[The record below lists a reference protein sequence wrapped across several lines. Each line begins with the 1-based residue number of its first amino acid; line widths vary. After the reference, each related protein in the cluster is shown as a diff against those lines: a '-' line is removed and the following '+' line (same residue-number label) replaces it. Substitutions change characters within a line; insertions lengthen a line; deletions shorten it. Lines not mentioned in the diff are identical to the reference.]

1 LLDAPEGQEYTPA
14 SSTAPTDEVPLPAPE
29 DLPSTEEEVPQRRLL
44 LVSVPDDVVALPA
57 EPVVE
62 VITARP
68 YARLPGAA
76 TSVAGL
82 VNRRGRLLTVVDLG
96 RALGKGSAAADA
108 EHRIVVVAFRGREVG
123 IAVKD
128 VLQFTVDWWSQSADA
143 APEVPVA
150 EIEGR
155 VPDEGREHLSVVDVE
170 SLLAPLF
177 GSDGARAGEPS
188 PERS

>member
-1 LLDAPEGQEYTPA
+1 MLDAPEGSEYTPA
-14 SSTAPTDEVPLPAPE
+14 SSTAPTDEVPPPAPA
-29 DLPSTEEEVPQRRLL
+29 DLSSTEEEVPQRRLL
-44 LVSVPDDVVALPA
+44 LVSIPDDVIALPA

-62 VITARP
+62 VITSRP

-76 TSVAGL
+76 ERVAGL

-96 RALGKGSAAADA
+96 VALGKGSAAADPD
-108 EHRIVVVAFRGREVG
+108 HRIVVVAFRGREVG

-143 APEVPVA
+143 APEVPAA
-150 EIEGR
+150 EGGER
-155 VPDEGREHLSVVDVE
+155 PSESGREHLSVVDVE

-177 GSDGARAGEPS
+177 GGDGARAGES
-188 PERS
+188 SSERS

>member
-1 LLDAPEGQEYTPA
+1 VPPPA
-14 SSTAPTDEVPLPAPE
+14 RA
-29 DLPSTEEEVPQRRLL
+29 DLSSTEEEVAQRRLL
-44 LVSVPDDVVALPA
+44 LVSIPDDVVALPA

-62 VITARP
+62 VITSRP

-76 TSVAGL
+76 ESVAGL

-96 RALGKGSAAADA
+96 AALGKAAAATDPD
-108 EHRIVVVAFRGREVG
+108 HRIVVVAFRGREVG

-143 APEVPVA
+143 APDVPVA
-150 EIEGR
+150 EEEG
-155 VPDEGREHLSVVDVE
+155 PLPEAGREHLSVVDVE

-177 GSDGARAGEPS
+177 GGDGARAGEPS
-188 PERS
+188 SERS

>member
-1 LLDAPEGQEYTPA
+1 VPPPA
-14 SSTAPTDEVPLPAPE
+14 QA

-62 VITARP
+62 VITSRP

-76 TSVAGL
+76 QSIAGL
-82 VNRRGRLLTVVDLG
+82 VTRRGRLLTVVDLG
-96 RALGKGSAAADA
+96 SALGKGSAAEDPD
-108 EHRIVVVAFRGREVG
+108 HRIVVVAFGGREVG

-128 VLQFTVDWWSQSADA
+128 VLQFTVDWWSRSADA
-143 APEVPVA
+143 APEGPAAAAGGRPA
-150 EIEGR
+150 EA
-155 VPDEGREHLSVVDVE
+155 GREHLGVVDVE

-177 GSDGARAGEPS
+177 GGDGVRAGEPS
-188 PERS
+188 SERS